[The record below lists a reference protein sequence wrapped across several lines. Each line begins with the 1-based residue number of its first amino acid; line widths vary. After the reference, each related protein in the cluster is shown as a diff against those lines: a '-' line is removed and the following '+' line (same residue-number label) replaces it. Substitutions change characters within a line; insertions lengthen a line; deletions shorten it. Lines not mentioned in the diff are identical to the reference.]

1 QEAKRWA
8 DACNVAKGVDPE
20 SPLAGDEWLAGPMAV
35 ARNLRLS
42 IEALEADGQP
52 KPAQVWQR
60 QDGQNVA
67 QVLPVSLLDRAVWL
81 GYTAEVWI
89 EPGQPA
95 SQGRIYR
102 EPQTTG
108 RVTLVL
114 GAGNISSIGPMDALY
129 QLFVENSVVLLKF
142 NPVNEYLHDVIAASF
157 QPLIEAGFLALACG
171 GAELGRH
178 LCRHDLVD
186 GIHITGSHHTHD
198 AIAWGE
204 TQDERDRNKAAN
216 TPVIV
221 KPITS
226 ELGCVTPVLVTPGEW
241 SSADIR
247 YQARQVASMVAH
259 NGSFNCN
266 AAKVVVL
273 AKGWP
278 QRQEFLQAVREEL
291 AKIPPRKAYYPGAR
305 DRFQNFLNRYP
316 QAEPLI
322 PDSDDI
328 VPWTLIPDVPSSADE
343 YALQTEAFCGVL
355 AEVSLDA

>member
-1 QEAKRWA
+1 MLASPPLPQPDATSFDESDRRLERLRDRKDAWAQTDIPQRIEYLRQCQKLVLKEAKRWA
-8 DACNVAKGVDPE
+8 DACNVAKGVDSE

-35 ARNLRLS
+35 VRNLRLF
-42 IEALEADGQP
+42 IEALEAKGQP
-52 KPAQVWQR
+52 KPAQVRQR
-60 QDGQNVA
+60 KDGQNIA
-67 QVLPVSLLDRAVWL
+67 QVLPVSLLDRTVWL

-129 QLFVENSVVLLKF
+129 QLFIENSVVLLKF

-171 GAELGRH
+171 GADLGRH

-204 TQDERDRNKAAN
+204 TQEERDRNKAAN
-216 TPVIV
+216 TPVIS

-278 QRQEFLQAVREEL
+278 QRQ
-291 AKIPPRKAYYPGAR
+291 
-305 DRFQNFLNRYP
+305 
-316 QAEPLI
+316 
-322 PDSDDI
+322 
-328 VPWTLIPDVPSSADE
+328 
-343 YALQTEAFCGVL
+343 
-355 AEVSLDA
+355 